1 MSSTGNSG
9 KNHGQARRQRLWSIA
24 REEKETCAREA
35 APHNELPKMKKA
47 MPYLVT
53 DPDVWQETI
62 RSGQVIEAAEADG
75 KSSQFAEV
83 KAI

>member
-1 MSSTGNSG
+1 MDGPEG
-9 KNHGQARRQRLWSIA
+9 KDFLWSIA

-35 APHNELPKMKKA
+35 APQNELPKMKKA

-53 DPDVWQETI
+53 DPDVWQETL
-62 RSGQVIEAAEADG
+62 RSGQVIEAAEGDG